1 MCVCNSNILIVLLQ
15 IISGLKLN
23 SRQLTGLKL
32 FSFSY
37 VTIFWIHTRSS
48 HPGVYKNLLQL
59 KLKNSAL
66 PLRNRKCVSS
76 IHMTLYFETHNI
88 TQQFLGSVTPDK
100 EHQSNDILVDAT

>member
-32 FSFSY
+32 FLFSY

-48 HPGVYKNLLQL
+48 HPGVYKSLLQL

-76 IHMTLYFETHNI
+76 IHMTLYFETFKPTTLHNSFWEASRQTRSI
-88 TQQFLGSVTPDK
+88 SRMTFS
-100 EHQSNDILVDAT
+100 